1 MKNLINIFV
10 FLLIVFVSNA
20 QSFTF
25 KTNEKVFT
33 DEIGTERTVTGIRA
47 KIVSNIDCNLSDSTF
62 SRTFYIEFVL
72 ATGTVFGQRN
82 ASTDEF
88 VVKMVGLGMSESSA
102 RNAVEAIC
110 KGLEYGTKQ
119 EKYAAAQQL
128 AGSYGYTL
136 KPLVEQEEE

>member
-1 MKNLINIFV
+1 MKKTILVLVLIISA
-10 FLLIVFVSNA
+10 LVSNA

-25 KTNEKVFT
+25 KTNEKTFT

-72 ATGTVFGQRN
+72 ATGTSFGQRN

-88 VVKMVGLGMSESSA
+88 ITKMISLGMTESSA
-102 RNAVEAIC
+102 RNAVESIC
-110 KGLEYGTKQ
+110 KNLEYGTIQ
-119 EKYAAAQQL
+119 QKYSAAQQI

-136 KPLVEQEEE
+136 KPLDEQ